1 MKKSKLVDINEVLVK
16 HLSNQQEKYKNYDE
30 LLWGSYET
38 ETVEYDNE
46 YEADWQGDDDWDI
59 AARLMDVLVE
69 NKLDSYV
76 LLKDSEIAEWWSGV
90 LKERKAKEERRR
102 KREEAKRKKQEED
115 RARAE
120 LLARLTPEEK
130 RLLGIK

>member
-30 LLWGSYET
+30 LLCGSYET